1 MLRHA
6 RSMTPEAV
14 DPPPERLVVSRAKPA
29 AFLPAMAS
37 PKCETVISSSKR
49 HFALWLGIAAVAA
62 LSLVAG
68 ASSSPSDI
76 RAKEGEAAQV
86 LDQIRQIDS
95 DLDKAVDAYNGAN
108 ERLGALQD
116 EIAVNRRHLAIAREA
131 SQSAERNLAQ
141 RLVALYQ
148 SGSDESTLEIIMGA
162 TSLDDLL
169 DRIDTAKRVSAQD
182 ETFVKQVRAAR
193 AETARR
199 QAKLAKALSAQKEA
213 VAERAARKAEIE
225 ARLAERQ
232 GLYNSIKSEIEK
244 LQAAERARQAELA
257 RAAEVRVAQA
267 QAAESG
273 ASTTEVSDPAGQ
285 GLAPPSQYSGA
296 AGVALQFLGTPYVWA
311 GAGPGGFDCSGL
323 VQYAFA
329 QVGVSLPHSS
339 SMQYGYG
346 VPVSK
351 DQLQTGDLV
360 FFDGLGHVGI
370 YLGDGQFVHSP
381 HTGDVVRI
389 SSLSDS
395 WYAATYVGARRIL

>member
-1 MLRHA
+1 M
-6 RSMTPEAV
+6 
-14 DPPPERLVVSRAKPA
+14 PA
-29 AFLPAMAS
+29 PAS
-37 PKCETVISSSKR
+37 HRCETVISSSKKR
-49 HFALWLGIAAVAA
+49 FALWLGIAAVAA

-68 ASSSPSDI
+68 ASSSPADI
-76 RAKEGEAAQV
+76 RAKQDEAAQV

-108 ERLGALQD
+108 ERLAALED
-116 EIAVNRRHLAIAREA
+116 DIAVNRRHLAIARTA
-131 SQSAERNLAQ
+131 GQSAERNLAE

-148 SGSDESTLEIIMGA
+148 SSENESTLEIIMGA

-169 DRIDTAKRVSAQD
+169 DRIDTAKRVSKQD
-182 ETFVKQVRAAR
+182 ATFVQQVRAAR

-199 QAKLAKALSAQKEA
+199 QAKLAKALKAQKQA
-213 VAERAARKAEIE
+213 VAERAARKARDRISSRSS
-225 ARLAERQ
+225 ARCSTTR
-232 GLYNSIKSEIEK
+232 S
-244 LQAAERARQAELA
+244 RARSSSSRRRSRRARPQLA
-257 RAAEVRVAQA
+257 RAAELRVASA
-267 QAAESG
+267 EAAESN
-273 ASTTEVSDPAGQ
+273 ASSGDSIDPAGQ

-296 AGVALQFLGTPYVWA
+296 AGVALQFLGTPYSWG
-311 GAGPGGFDCSGL
+311 GAAPGGFDCSGL

-346 VPVSK
+346 VPVSR

-381 HTGDVVRI
+381 HTGDVVKI
-389 SSLSDS
+389 SSLYDS

>member
-1 MLRHA
+1 
-6 RSMTPEAV
+6 
-14 DPPPERLVVSRAKPA
+14 
-29 AFLPAMAS
+29 
-37 PKCETVISSSKR
+37 VIGSSKKR
-49 HFALWLGIAAVAA
+49 FALWLGLAAVAA

-76 RAKEGEAAQV
+76 QAKQDEAAQV

-108 ERLGALQD
+108 ERLAALQGD
-116 EIAVNRRHLAIAREA
+116 IDVNRRHLAIARKA
-131 SQSAERNLAQ
+131 TQSAERNLAQ

-148 SGSDESTLEIIMGA
+148 NGSEESTLEIIMGA

-169 DRIDTAKRVSAQD
+169 DRIDTAKRVSEQD
-182 ETFVKQVRAAR
+182 ASFVATVRAAR

-199 QAKLAKALSAQKEA
+199 QAKLAKALQAQKQA

-232 GLYNSIKSEIEK
+232 GLYNSIKDEIEK
-244 LQAAERARQAELA
+244 LRAAEQARQAELA
-257 RAAEVRVAQA
+257 RVAERRVAQA
-267 QAAESG
+267 EAAEGSSS
-273 ASTTEVSDPAGQ
+273 AAEVSDPAGQ

-296 AGVALQFLGTPYVWA
+296 AGVALQFLGTHYLWG

-323 VQYAFA
+323 VQYAFS

-346 VPVSK
+346 VPVSR

-381 HTGDVVRI
+381 HTGDVVKI
-389 SSLSDS
+389 SSIYDS